1 MKGPDGGRLE
11 PSEIGRIGERI
22 ARDWLRARG
31 AKVLY
36 RNFRAPGGGEVDIVA
51 RDGRLLLFTE
61 VKTRTTTAFGR
72 PLEAVDEKKRR
83 LIRRGA
89 NAWLKQLGTREIPW
103 RFDVIEVVLLDGE
116 KPRVHRVEN
125 AFGS

>member
-1 MKGPDGGRLE
+1 MAPAEVGRF
-11 PSEIGRIGERI
+11 GERI

-51 RDGRLLLFTE
+51 RQGPLLLFTE
-61 VKTRTTTAFGR
+61 VKTRTSSAHGR
-72 PLEAVDEKKRR
+72 PLEAVDREKRR

-89 NAWLKQLGTREIPW
+89 NAWLKQLGRRDIPW
-103 RFDVIEVVLLDGE
+103 RFDVIEIVLTDGE
-116 KPRVHRVEN
+116 RPRVHRVEN
-125 AFGS
+125 AFGSG